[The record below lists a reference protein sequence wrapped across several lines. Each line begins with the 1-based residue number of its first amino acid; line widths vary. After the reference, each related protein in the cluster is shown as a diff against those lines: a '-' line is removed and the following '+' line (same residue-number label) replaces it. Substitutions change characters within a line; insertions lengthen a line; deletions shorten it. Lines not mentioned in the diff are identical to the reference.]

1 MHGLV
6 SIYRNWLVLLLRRL
20 VIIYYQLP
28 DQQKTV
34 QAQVYTAILIE
45 GAIGDVYRAIYMYTR
60 ALKC

>member
-45 GAIGDVYRAIYMYTR
+45 GAIGDVYSAIYMYTR